1 MKRHLV
7 AISDIHLSELEP
19 GDGLWMRYRQKLYTP
34 GAEIAQMLE
43 ELVHR
48 VRGDEL
54 TLILNGDIFDFD
66 APRVSEGRSV
76 PHDLPRTPENAAPA
90 IEAILRDHPEFV
102 RGLGRVLAEGHT
114 VVFVSGNHD
123 AQMTLPEV
131 KSRVA
136 SAVVRAATDLGMTG
150 ASEEALSARV
160 LFRAWFYRDPEGVV
174 FEHGHQYDSFCSF
187 RYPMAPFG
195 KREGEIQPTLGSM
208 LARLYLGKLGY
219 FNPHVD
225 ASFMLSFGGHLR
237 HWVEY
242 YLFTKQSQAWIWA
255 SGAAHALR
263 TLIVNKDPGTRERR
277 LRNVALAAE
286 ETGAPLLSVAR
297 HARLFAPPSEDELWT
312 CAREMWLDRVL
323 FSAAAGVLVT
333 AWALS
338 QRHAFGVLASLGPVA
353 MLAFE
358 HQKPKSTLAQNW
370 QKVQLRARQVARAHK
385 ARAVVFGHTH
395 TPEGR
400 WEEGVF
406 YGNTGSWSAAYR
418 DVECKEPLFDER
430 PLIWL
435 TLHREDGAA
444 AEDATSGPA
453 APQWGS
459 RATSGPP
466 APQWGSRAT
475 SGPAAPEWA
484 SRASLSGGLC
494 MWKKGELRL
503 TSASLPP
510 ERVC

>member
-1 MKRHLV
+1 
-7 AISDIHLSELEP
+7 
-19 GDGLWMRYRQKLYTP
+19 
-34 GAEIAQMLE
+34 MLE

-76 PHDLPRTPENAAPA
+76 PHDLPRTPENAVPA

-225 ASFMLSFGGHLR
+225 ASFMLTLGGHLR
-237 HWVEY
+237 HWVNY
-242 YLFTKQSQAWIWA
+242 YLFTRRSQMWIWA
-255 SGAAHALR
+255 SGAVHTLHALLTNR
-263 TLIVNKDPGTRERR
+263 DPGTRERR
-277 LRNVALAAE
+277 LRNIAEAAS
-286 ETGAPLLSVAR
+286 ETGASLRAVAR
-297 HARLFAPPSEDELWT
+297 HARLFAAPGEDELWT

-323 FSAAAGVLVT
+323 FAAVAGALAT
-333 AWALS
+333 AWAVS
-338 QRHAFGVLASLGPVA
+338 QRHTFGVLATIRPVA
-353 MLAFE
+353 MFAFGRT
-358 HQKPKSTLAQNW
+358 QPKSTLAENW
-370 QKVQLRARQVARAHK
+370 QKVQRCARQVARVHR

-395 TPEGR
+395 TPEGH

-435 TLHREDGAA
+435 TLERSGSA
-444 AEDATSGPA
+444 AE
-453 APQWGS
+453 
-459 RATSGPP
+459 
-466 APQWGSRAT
+466 
-475 SGPAAPEWA
+475 
-484 SRASLSGGLC
+484 RASLSGGLC
-494 MWKKGELRL
+494 MWKKGGLRL
-503 TSASLPP
+503 TTTAQTP